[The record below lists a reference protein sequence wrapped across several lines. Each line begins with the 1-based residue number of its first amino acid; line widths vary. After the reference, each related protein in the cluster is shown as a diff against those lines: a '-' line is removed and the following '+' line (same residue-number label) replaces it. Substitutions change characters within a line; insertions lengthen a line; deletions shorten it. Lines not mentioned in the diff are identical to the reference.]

1 MTELLMLKSKYLVSE
16 LLWLLFLDFFVFIFS
31 TLSLGIFE
39 SLIFFFWDKVEDL
52 FKEESFGLDS
62 M

>member
-39 SLIFFFWDKVEDL
+39 SLIFFF
-52 FKEESFGLDS
+52 SFFGIR
-62 M
+62 